1 MSAASA
7 ISSLLSTLRSLST
20 SYRSSAYSLI
30 QAADQAAQ
38 TLRTPAAYELEY
50 DVNRDRPAAARIP
63 RPPSIPGVADIDLP
77 EQDDLQEVSDITDT
91 FTETKPTLSIPSF
104 LYPALADPAEFTDSP
119 PAITPISI
127 VPVAPVLDDLL
138 PPATTIPTEFF
149 VDELSGTP
157 PDVPVPVFTEFDG
170 DFFAEYERGVD
181 LMGEVFSDWTAY
193 LQQIRTTLLPMEA
206 ALQQRLRGILNGTE
220 PGLPDTWETQTYQQ
234 AQQDVYS
241 KRYEELDQLDNA
253 LGSITGLPSGRRGYA
268 ELKLELQA
276 LQVLAGA
283 AAKTANVRQQAEVKH
298 VQWALKVALTMAEE
312 ALRLQAMEASWR
324 MKGVL
329 LALEGASETLDVA
342 LKVLGFK
349 EKELAMLVRYN
360 ETQVRRTEDVIRIE
374 KTKLEK
380 LTIQVANNK
389 LKLSYNQNQAKIDET
404 AFQVIENRISLFE
417 DQINYLLID
426 QDWRKLGFAT
436 FEAEVR
442 AYQARLKAATA
453 EHAALRARI
462 KGDLAKADGE
472 LAEIKLYEAQMK
484 AAQAEARTALVKTRT
499 RAIEMKNVLGAY
511 NAKVDAQLR
520 WLKEIDKNIDLAL
533 RAMVKGFDAE
543 VQEQFI
549 ELANQELEDRESLF
563 NARNDMQED
572 QLELLRTLQIHSVKL
587 DQAIAQGRIMAG
599 GASTLGGI
607 AQAAYAGLNAVGTT
621 ELLAEA

>member
-1 MSAASA
+1 MSASSA
-7 ISSLLSTLRSLST
+7 ISNLLGTLRSLST
-20 SYRSSAYSLI
+20 SYRGSAYSLI

-38 TLRTPAAYELEY
+38 TLRTPAASEIEY
-50 DVNRDRPAAARIP
+50 DVDRDRPAASRIP
-63 RPPSIPGVADIDLP
+63 RPPSIPGVADIELP
-77 EQDDLQEVSDITDT
+77 ELDDLQEISDITDT
-91 FTETKPTLSIPSF
+91 FTGTKPALSFPSF
-104 LYPALADPAEFTDSP
+104 SYPALTDPSEFTDSP
-119 PAITPISI
+119 PAITPVSV
-127 VPVAPVLDDLL
+127 VPVTPVLDELL
-138 PPATTIPTEFF
+138 PPATTTPAEFF

-157 PDVPVPVFTEFDG
+157 PNVSVPVFTGFNG
-170 DFFAEYERGVD
+170 DFFTEYEHGVD

-241 KRYEELDQLDNA
+241 KRYDGLDQLDTTP
-253 LGSITGLPSGRRGYA
+253 GSITGLPSGRRGYA

-276 LQVLAGA
+276 LQALAGA
-283 AAKTANVRQQAEVKH
+283 AAKTANARQQAEVKH
-298 VQWALKVALTMAEE
+298 VQWALKVGLAMAEE

-329 LALEGASETLDVA
+329 LALEGASETLDIA
-342 LKVLGFK
+342 IKVLGFK

-360 ETQVRRTEDVIRIE
+360 ETQIRRTEDVIKIE

-404 AFQVIENRISLFE
+404 TFQVIENRISLFE
-417 DQINYLLID
+417 AQIDYLLVD
-426 QDWRKLGFAT
+426 QDWRKLGFAA

-472 LAEIKLYEAQMK
+472 LAEVKLYEAQMK
-484 AAQAEARTALVKTRT
+484 AAQAEAKTALVKTRT
-499 RAIEMKNVLGAY
+499 RIIEMKNVLGAY
-511 NAKVDAQLR
+511 NAKVAAQLS
-520 WLKEIDKNIDLAL
+520 WLSEIDKSIDLAL

-543 VQEQFI
+543 VQEQVI
-549 ELANQELEDRESLF
+549 ELANQDIEDRESLF
-563 NARNDMQED
+563 NARNSMQED
-572 QLELLRTLQIHSVKL
+572 QLWLLKTLQIHSVNL

-607 AQAAYAGLNAVGTT
+607 AQAAYAGLNSVGTT
-621 ELLAEA
+621 EILAEA

>member
-1 MSAASA
+1 
-7 ISSLLSTLRSLST
+7 
-20 SYRSSAYSLI
+20 
-30 QAADQAAQ
+30 
-38 TLRTPAAYELEY
+38 
-50 DVNRDRPAAARIP
+50 
-63 RPPSIPGVADIDLP
+63 
-77 EQDDLQEVSDITDT
+77 
-91 FTETKPTLSIPSF
+91 
-104 LYPALADPAEFTDSP
+104 
-119 PAITPISI
+119 
-127 VPVAPVLDDLL
+127 
-138 PPATTIPTEFF
+138 
-149 VDELSGTP
+149 
-157 PDVPVPVFTEFDG
+157 
-170 DFFAEYERGVD
+170 
-181 LMGEVFSDWTAY
+181 
-193 LQQIRTTLLPMEA
+193 
-206 ALQQRLRGILNGTE
+206 
-220 PGLPDTWETQTYQQ
+220 
-234 AQQDVYS
+234 
-241 KRYEELDQLDNA
+241 
-253 LGSITGLPSGRRGYA
+253 
-268 ELKLELQA
+268 
-276 LQVLAGA
+276 
-283 AAKTANVRQQAEVKH
+283 
-298 VQWALKVALTMAEE
+298 VQWALKVALAMAEE

-324 MKGVL
+324 MKGIL

-360 ETQVRRTEDVIRIE
+360 ETQVRRTEDVIKIE

-417 DQINYLLID
+417 AQIDYLLLD
-426 QDWRKLGFAT
+426 QDWRKLGFTA

-472 LAEIKLYEAQMK
+472 LAEVKLYEAEMK
-484 AAQAEARTALVKTRT
+484 AAQAEARTALVKTRS
-499 RAIEMKNVLGAY
+499 RIIEMKSVLGAY

-520 WLKEIDKNIDLAL
+520 WLKEIDRNIELSL

-543 VQEQFI
+543 VQEQVI

-563 NARNDMQED
+563 NARHDMQED
-572 QLELLRTLQIHSVKL
+572 QLELLRTLQIHSVNL

-599 GASTLGGI
+599 GANTLGGI